1 MSFQKPIKDSE
12 IRKVQGPYGECSYSV
27 VVPIRFLRVLKIG
40 KGDYVR
46 ISIEEDEKIVITKI

>member
-1 MSFQKPIKDSE
+1 MSFQKSIKDSE

-27 VVPIRFLRVLKIG
+27 VVPIKFLRVLEIG

-46 ISIEEDEKIVITKI
+46 VSIKEDKKIVITKI

>member
-1 MSFQKPIKDSE
+1 MNTHVSIKESE

-27 VVPIRFLRVLKIG
+27 VIPIRYLRVLGIG

-46 ISIEEDEKIVITKI
+46 ISTEEAGRIVITKI